1 MDVLVAVIP
10 VLVMIT
16 IGVLCR
22 HAHLVSRVG
31 VTDLKQ
37 IVVKIMLPVAIFQAL
52 GTAEY
57 TVQTIAII
65 AMFLAVI
72 IISFLAGFGLRYFI
86 KPPQRKYVPFLV
98 SVYEGGM
105 MGYPLYTS
113 LCGAENLSNIALLD
127 IACLLFGFSVYMGL
141 LQQTETG
148 ERFNGKV
155 LILSAL
161 KNPAF
166 LTTVLGI
173 VVGATGLLNALL
185 TTSFGEVYSVVQ
197 SIVTAGLSAL
207 VLLMIGYDFSLSVHL
222 IVPCLKT
229 IACRVVLQAAL
240 AVCMIAAT
248 HALFGPNRLLDIA
261 IIMLMAAP
269 APFSMQS
276 YLKTED
282 GGNYVSTVNSLYCVV
297 TIIVYIVLAF
307 LI

>member
-1 MDVLVAVIP
+1 
-10 VLVMIT
+10 
-16 IGVLCR
+16 
-22 HAHLVSRVG
+22 
-31 VTDLKQ
+31 
-37 IVVKIMLPVAIFQAL
+37 
-52 GTAEY
+52 
-57 TVQTIAII
+57 
-65 AMFLAVI
+65 
-72 IISFLAGFGLRYFI
+72 
-86 KPPQRKYVPFLV
+86 
-98 SVYEGGM
+98 

-166 LTTVLGI
+166 LATVLGI

-185 TTSFGEVYSVVQ
+185 TTSFGEVYSAVQ

-207 VLLMIGYDFSLSVHL
+207 VLLMIGYDFSLSVRL

-240 AVCMIAAT
+240 AVCMIAVT
-248 HALFGPNRLLDIA
+248 HALFGSNRFDIA